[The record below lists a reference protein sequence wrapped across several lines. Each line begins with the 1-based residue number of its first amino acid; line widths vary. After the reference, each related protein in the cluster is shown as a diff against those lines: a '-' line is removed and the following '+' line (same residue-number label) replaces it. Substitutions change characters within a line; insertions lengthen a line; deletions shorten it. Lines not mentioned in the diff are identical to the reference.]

1 LDFILRYPKR
11 FARTD
16 SEDFLMHHAAVE
28 KLGLTIAE
36 AAFAAGIG
44 RSRLYEAIADGQL
57 TARKFGARTVILR
70 SDLNSFLDAL
80 PAIKGEAAV
89 RRSA

>member
-1 LDFILRYPKR
+1 MQ

-16 SEDFLMHHAAVE
+16 PEDFLMQNAAVE

-44 RSRLYEAIADGQL
+44 RSRLYEAIAAGQL

-70 SDLNSFLDAL
+70 SDLDRFLDAL
-80 PAIKGEAAV
+80 PAVRGDAAV
-89 RRSA
+89 SRSA

>member
-1 LDFILRYPKR
+1 
-11 FARTD
+11 
-16 SEDFLMHHAAVE
+16 MQNAAVE

-57 TARKFGARTVILR
+57 TARKFGARTLVLR
-70 SDLNSFLDAL
+70 DDLDRFLAAL
-80 PAIKGEAAV
+80 PAIHGEPAAGK
-89 RRSA
+89 AAQY

>member
-1 LDFILRYPKR
+1 MQ

-16 SEDFLMHHAAVE
+16 PEDFLMQNAVVE

-44 RSRLYEAIADGQL
+44 RSRLYEAIAAGQL

-70 SDLNSFLDAL
+70 SDLGRFLDAL
-80 PAIKGEAAV
+80 PAVKGEAAAG
-89 RRSA
+89 RPTQT